1 MSLVD
6 GERLREIAEVE
17 LVDIV
22 GEAIIPRHQRT
33 AYHPDRWE
41 LCGCLVLA

>member
-6 GERLREIAEVE
+6 GERLREITEVE

-22 GEAIIPRHQRT
+22 GEAIIADIDALRIIPT
-33 AYHPDRWE
+33 D
-41 LCGCLVLA
+41 GSFVDV